1 MTTNSKE
8 LFSNL
13 AIPPGET
20 LAEEMEYRQMPRD
33 FLAEKLGQPEAIIDK
48 IVTGEQAITPEIADV
63 LAESFWIPAW
73 YWLRLEARYR
83 ETLARI
89 AANQPSKGDI
99 ADKPAKADIAAD

>member
-20 LAEEMEYRQMPRD
+20 LAEEMEHRQMPRD

-63 LAESFWIPAW
+63 LADSFWIPAW

-89 AANQPSKGDI
+89 AANQPGKGDI
-99 ADKPAKADIAAD
+99 PDKPAKADIAAD